1 MKIRIEDGLPFVSIS
16 ISFQQ
21 QQLEL
26 DNVII
31 DTGSAGTI
39 LKFDSVKSIGISQEA
54 DDEIH
59 RICGVGGKEFVFA
72 KRIDRIS
79 LNDAALDDFVVENGA
94 MEYGFAIE
102 GILGLDFLTKIGAI
116 IDLKEFQIRT

>member
-26 DNVII
+26 NNVII

-39 LKFDSVKSIGISQEA
+39 LKYDSVKSIGINQEA

-79 LNDAALDDFVVENGA
+79 LNDALVAGFQVEIGA
-94 MEYGFAIE
+94 MEYGFEIE
-102 GILGLDFLTKIGAI
+102 GILGLDFLTQIGAI

>member
-1 MKIRIEDGLPFVSIS
+1 M
-16 ISFQQ
+16 
-21 QQLEL
+21 
-26 DNVII
+26 II

-72 KRIDRIS
+72 ERIDRIS
-79 LNDAALDDFVVENGA
+79 LNDAVVDDFVVEIGA

-102 GILGLDFLTKIGAI
+102 GILGLDFLTQIGAI
-116 IDLKEFQIRT
+116 IDLKEFRFRT

>member
-21 QQLEL
+21 QQLDL

-39 LKFDSVKSIGISQEA
+39 FKFDSIKSIGISQEA

-59 RICGVGGKEFVFA
+59 RICGVGGKEFVFV

-79 LNDAALDDFVVENGA
+79 LNDAAVEDFQIEIGA
-94 MEYGFAIE
+94 TEYGFAIE
-102 GILGLDFLTKIGAI
+102 GILGLDFLTQFGAI
-116 IDLKEFQIRT
+116 IDLKEFQI

>member
-21 QQLEL
+21 RQLEL

-31 DTGSAGTI
+31 DIGSAETI
-39 LKFDSVKSIGISQEA
+39 LKFGSGKSIGISQET

-59 RICGVGGKEFVFA
+59 RICGGGGKEFEFA

-79 LNDAALDDFVVENGA
+79 LNDAIVEDFQVEIGA

-102 GILGLDFLTKIGAI
+102 GILGLDFLTQIGAI
-116 IDLKEFQIRT
+116 IDLKELQIRT

>member
-26 DNVII
+26 NNVII

-39 LKFDSVKSIGISQEA
+39 LKYDSVKSIGISQEA

-79 LNDAALDDFVVENGA
+79 LNDAAVEDFQVEIGA

-102 GILGLDFLTKIGAI
+102 GILGLDFLTQIGAI
-116 IDLKEFQIRT
+116 IDLKEFQIRI

>member
-1 MKIRIEDGLPFVSIS
+1 MKIRIEDGLLFVSIS
-16 ISFQQ
+16 ISFPRQR
-21 QQLEL
+21 LEL

-39 LKFDSVKSIGISQEA
+39 LKYDSVKSIGISQDA

-59 RICGVGGKEFVFA
+59 RICGIGGKEFVFA
-72 KRIDRIS
+72 KRIDHIS
-79 LNDAALDDFVVENGA
+79 LNDVLVEDFQVEIGP
-94 MEYGFAIE
+94 MEYGFPIE
-102 GILGLDFLTKIGAI
+102 GILGLDFLVKIGAV